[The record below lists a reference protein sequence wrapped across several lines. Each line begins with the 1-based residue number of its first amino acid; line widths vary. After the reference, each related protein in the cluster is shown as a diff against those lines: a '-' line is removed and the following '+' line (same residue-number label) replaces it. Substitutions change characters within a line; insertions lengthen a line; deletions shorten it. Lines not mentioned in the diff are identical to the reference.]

1 MYLNLVNIRGEICK
15 PSLMINT
22 IFIRVN
28 LGNVQETFFVVFTGA
43 EYNRLQNYK
52 IIKFTVF
59 VRGGSEG
66 VGRRG
71 WGYVLNIWEIGEGG
85 DYQNWTSANKVGGM
99 LQIFG
104 ILW

>member
-1 MYLNLVNIRGEICK
+1 MHLNLVNIRGEICK

-52 IIKFTVF
+52 IINFTVF
-59 VRGGSEG
+59 GRGDSEG
-66 VGRRG
+66 VGGRG
-71 WGYVLNIWEIGEGG
+71 
-85 DYQNWTSANKVGGM
+85 
-99 LQIFG
+99 
-104 ILW
+104 